1 MDICK
6 FEELKLIE
14 NWWESC
20 DLTKIDLSN
29 NEIPEVPDEIASQ
42 EVSKLIIIRK

>member
-6 FEELKLIE
+6 FEELKVID

-20 DLTKIDLSN
+20 DLSKVDLSN
-29 NEIPEVPDEIASQ
+29 NEIPEVPEEFGTQ
-42 EVSKLIIIRK
+42 EVSILFKIP